1 MPYGFCE
8 IQTTLERSYK
18 FSHAFNH
25 LQKNEFLLSEM
36 PHRTHI
42 IFLTCRLTFTPRTF
56 VLAENSEMC
65 SSPPPV
71 LSHAYFG
78 ALSLD
83 DCNTQINIGE
93 GETNTNVSRFEASI
107 VAPQGN

>member
-1 MPYGFCE
+1 MKIQCVFSRRWIPFYLHINVSKYGSLPQIVE
-8 IQTTLERSYK
+8 TDTVSLE
-18 FSHAFNH
+18 FSG
-25 LQKNEFLLSEM
+25 K
-36 PHRTHI
+36 I
-42 IFLTCRLTFTPRTF
+42 LTFTPRTF

-83 DCNTQINIGE
+83 DCNTQINIGG

>member
-1 MPYGFCE
+1 MSQIDE
-8 IQTTLERSYK
+8 TDTVSLE
-18 FSHAFNH
+18 FSG
-25 LQKNEFLLSEM
+25 K
-36 PHRTHI
+36 I
-42 IFLTCRLTFTPRTF
+42 LTFTPRTF

-71 LSHAYFG
+71 LSHAY
-78 ALSLD
+78 ATRILELSD